1 LKSKFLGVWKSILL
15 EWKLHKWHCWE
26 VIKRTWTF

>member
-26 VIKRTWTF
+26 VI